1 MAEQHV
7 PSVGSQVRF
16 SGGKK
21 SGTITNLVTE
31 DGSEQV
37 VGFIVHY
44 GWRGHHAKLIPM
56 TEVKWINDDSVVL
69 ELSRRQFD
77 KLSEWSGPADLEP
90 IVPESKVHPAE
101 AAD

>member
-1 MAEQHV
+1 MADLHV
-7 PSVGSQVRF
+7 PSVGSHVRF
-16 SGGKK
+16 SDGKK
-21 SGTITNLVTE
+21 SGTITNLVTA

-56 TEVKWINDDSVVL
+56 SDVKWVNDDNVVL
-69 ELSRRQFD
+69 ELSLRQFD
-77 KLSEWSGPADLEP
+77 KLSEWRGPADLEP
-90 IVPESKVHPAE
+90 IVPESKVRPAA

>member
-1 MAEQHV
+1 MAELLV
-7 PSVGSQVRF
+7 PTVGSRVRF
-16 SGGKK
+16 TGGKK
-21 SGTITNLVTE
+21 SGTITNLVTA

-56 TEVKWINDDSVVL
+56 SDVKWVNADNVVL

-90 IVPESKVHPAE
+90 IVPESKVRSAE

>member
-1 MAEQHV
+1 MADLRV
-7 PSVGSQVRF
+7 PSVGNHLRF
-16 SGGKK
+16 SDGKK
-21 SGTITNLVTE
+21 SGTITNLVTA

-56 TEVKWINDDSVVL
+56 SEVKWVNEDNVVL
-69 ELSRRQFD
+69 ELSLRQFD
-77 KLSEWSGPADLEP
+77 KLSDWTGPTDLEP
-90 IVPESKVHPAE
+90 IVPESKLHPAA